1 MSRWRQPGELCEE
14 YGMELPRAPEQP
26 AQGRRAP
33 AQPVERR
40 PAGAV
45 RAPEGRP
52 VRAPPAPARA
62 AAPAPARAA
71 APAPA
76 RAAAPAPGEERRE
89 GAPPVRR
96 AAHGRQRLLD
106 ALRGPASREQPRRAP
121 PARRA

>member
-26 AQGRRAP
+26 
-33 AQPVERR
+33 VERR

-52 VRAPPAPARA
+52 VRAPPAPARAAAPAPARA

>member
-52 VRAPPAPARA
+52 VRA
-62 AAPAPARAA
+62 APAPARAA

-76 RAAAPAPGEERRE
+76 RAAASAPGEERRE

-96 AAHGRQRLLD
+96 AANGRQRLLD
-106 ALRGPASREQPRRAP
+106 ALRGPDSREQPRRAP